1 MVSIFTFK
9 NKFHS
14 FIELLFLISL
24 FSLSAQMGIIHA
36 FSNQTEIN
44 GEISDITQH
53 NTGELISNN
62 KDQNPNIMEQ
72 LDSSITNELV
82 EYSDDFIINITKN
95 GQYQTGYN
103 LITLERRTKGQ
114 LLKYLMIIST
124 EGDIIANK
132 TLHPNAM
139 ASFYPAHFINSTTVL
154 LGNGA
159 LDGATLWHY
168 KTDTMINLNIRGTHE
183 YEYNSKDETIFTIR
197 RYEKEGFWH
206 DSIEEYTLNG
216 EKIWEKKTEDFIPVE
231 YMCSYCT
238 GNEVGHGNSLF
249 YNPEEETIIFNARN
263 VNTFYKINHTNG
275 EIIWALGEY
284 GDFQL
289 FDENGNQKES
299 LFYHAHSVEQISDD
313 AFILFDNDLHNKTN
327 QFNERSRIV
336 EITINEKTMTAN
348 VSWMWEGDE
357 YLYSRY
363 WGDAARLPNGNRL
376 GAFGFMFGSDYE
388 LGSRLIEVN
397 EEGDIVWEMNFAPSK
412 YEYGFYRAER
422 FNFKPII
429 TPQDEIIGKENTSID
444 IEWEVFYNIKTKSNI
459 SGSYELYINDTV
471 IEQGKHEFN
480 KFWQESFIRTELPPL
495 ELGYYNV
502 SLVLFDESGHFSMNS
517 LNLSIM
523 SYHIEREGPLEIEKG
538 QNNSIITWK
547 GFTSSPLSYELF
559 INDVKEAEQIWEG
572 EDIYYDLNK
581 LTLGDHN
588 LKIVFYNGSNKLFDD
603 YFKVQI
609 FPFAAPYFIEKPKDH
624 TIFWNDSLVLEWE
637 IFDNTPREWILF
649 INNKLLKKNVWTEK
663 NISITWTVPNYNE
676 GLHNI
681 SLVAYDNAG
690 LKTISS
696 VHIEILPP
704 PIPVIIDI
712 TMHRQLKWG
721 ESKPFV
727 WEVHGGKN
735 WTLSVNNAIY
745 SSGSIHNFQISLI
758 IDEWDPEIFNFGV
771 NNLSL
776 QVDGFDYTSSFRNFS
791 IKIVYETG
799 DPYANELIESMS
811 IFYSNGKNV
820 LGEPN
825 GRYARIFRDYANGY
839 ITLDMGES
847 EEIID
852 KEGYDFI
859 VYSPSGYYQVLVT
872 DNLSKSFK
880 QIGEGEGN
888 TQFDLSSIDINV
900 VRYVRLALKS
910 TDEVHIDAIEA
921 YHYNSPIVDREPI
934 IYKDEEQKEIVI
946 RGRKK
951 VMIEWNV
958 FDDHP
963 KNYSI
968 YVNFKRVE
976 FERWDG
982 NNITFAYYFNKTGTM
997 KVKLIVFNMFGNY
1010 ARDKIIVHVISLIG
1024 KLSPLLLVRM
1034 LIGGLLLSSFA
1045 GWIYMKKKQD
1055 PRNFLYNK

>member
-1 MVSIFTFK
+1 MGNMVSIFTFK
-9 NKFHS
+9 NKFHG
-14 FIELLFLISL
+14 FIEFFFLISL
-24 FSLSAQMGIIHA
+24 FSLSTQMGIIHV

-44 GEISDITQH
+44 GNINDINQR
-53 NTGELISNN
+53 NTSELISNN
-62 KDQNPNIMEQ
+62 KDQKPNNMEQ

-82 EYSDDFIINITKN
+82 KYSDEFIINITKN
-95 GQYQTGYN
+95 GQYQSGYN
-103 LITLERRTKGQ
+103 LIILEKRAKGQ

-139 ASFYPAHFINSTTVL
+139 ASFYPARFINSTTVL

-159 LDGATLWHY
+159 LGGAALWNY
-168 KTDTMINLNIRGTHE
+168 ETDTMINLNIRGTHE
-183 YEYNSKDETIFTIR
+183 YEYNCKDETIFTIS

-231 YMCSYCT
+231 HMCSYCT
-238 GNEVGHGNSLF
+238 GNEVGHGNSIF

-263 VNTFYKINHTNG
+263 VNTFYKVNHING

-289 FDENGNQKES
+289 FDENGNPKES

-313 AFILFDNDLHNKTN
+313 TFILFDNDLHNKTN
-327 QFNERSRIV
+327 QYNERSRIV
-336 EITINEKTMTAN
+336 EITLNEKTMTAN
-348 VSWMWEGDE
+348 VSWVWEGHE

-363 WGDAARLPNGNRL
+363 WGDAERLPNGNRL
-376 GAFGFMFGSDYE
+376 GVFGFMFGSDSE

-397 EEGDIVWEMNFAPSK
+397 EVGDIVWEMNFAPSK

-422 FNFKPII
+422 FNFNPII
-429 TPQDEIIGKENTSID
+429 TPQDELIGKENTSID
-444 IEWEVFYNIKTKSNI
+444 IEWEVFYNIKTRSNI
-459 SGSYELYINDTV
+459 SGLYGLYINDTV

-480 KFWQESFIRTELPPL
+480 KFWQASLIRTELPPL

-502 SLVLFDESGHFSMNS
+502 SLLLFDKSGHFSMSS
-517 LNLSIM
+517 LNLSIVS
-523 SYHIEREGPLEIEKG
+523 SYIEREGPLEIEKG

-559 INDVKEAEQIWEG
+559 INDVKEAEQIWQG
-572 EDIYYDLNK
+572 ENIYYDLNE
-581 LTLGDHN
+581 LPLGDHN
-588 LKIVFYNGSNKLFDD
+588 LQIIFYNKSNMLFDD
-603 YFKVQI
+603 YFKVQT
-609 FPFAAPYFIEKPKDH
+609 FPLAAPYFSKEPQDQ
-624 TIFWNDSLVLEWE
+624 TIAWNDPLILEWK
-637 IFDNTPREWILF
+637 IFDNTPKDWKLF
-649 INNKLLKKNVWTEK
+649 VNDKSVKNSVWVDK
-663 NISITWTVPNYNE
+663 NFSVAWTVTNYNE
-676 GLHNI
+676 GLYNI

-690 LKTISS
+690 LKTISC
-696 VHIEILPP
+696 VQIEILPP
-704 PIPVIIDI
+704 TIPVIIDI
-712 TMHRQLKWG
+712 IMHSELKWG

-735 WTLSVNNAIY
+735 WTLSVNNNIY
-745 SSGSIHNFQISLI
+745 SSGSIHDFQISLI
-758 IDEWDPEIFNFGV
+758 IDEWNPEIFNFGV

-776 QVDGFDYTSSFRNFS
+776 QVDGFNYKSSFRNFS
-791 IKIVYETG
+791 IKIAYETG
-799 DPYANELIESMS
+799 DSYANELIESMS

-825 GRYARIFRDYANGY
+825 GRYVRIFRDYANGY

-872 DNLSKSFK
+872 NNLSKPFK
-880 QIGEGEGN
+880 HIGEGEGN
-888 TQFDLSSIDINV
+888 TQFDLSSIGINE

-921 YHYNSPIVDREPI
+921 YHYNSPIIAREPI
-934 IYKDEEQKEIVI
+934 IYKEETEKEIVI
-946 RGRKK
+946 RGRKN
-951 VMIEWNV
+951 VTIEWNV

-982 NNITFAYYFNKTGTM
+982 NNITFNYDFNKTGTI
-997 KVKLIVFNMFGNY
+997 KVKLIVFNMFGNH
-1010 ARDKIIVHVISLIG
+1010 AKDKIIVHVISLRG
-1024 KLSPLLLVRM
+1024 NLSPPIVVGM

-1045 GWIYMKKKQD
+1045 GWIYMKKKSF
-1055 PRNFLYNK
+1055 P